1 MKATSA
7 PRAVAM
13 LAAAGA
19 LVLVLE
25 GAAAGQPAKHVLVY
39 GSVVRVDAARASVVV
54 RADGRLI
61 SVAAQ
66 TASTVISGVPS
77 TVAAV
82 PTSATVLVSGR
93 ASGSKVV
100 ATSLRAFSLQKTTSI
115 VTGQVLSFKPGTGQ
129 LDYRVGPTDRV
140 AFLPTAATLTIDGRI
155 AAHGQ
160 LLPGLQVVLT
170 GAMDRKDPYEMVAS
184 RASVVSP
191 AR

>member
-39 GSVVRVDAARASVVV
+39 GSVVRVDAARASLVV

-93 ASGSKVV
+93 DLPILSARKLRIHVEPVV
-100 ATSLRAFSLQKTTSI
+100 EDGA
-115 VTGQVLSFKPGTGQ
+115 
-129 LDYRVGPTDRV
+129 DETDHWS
-140 AFLPTAATLTIDGRI
+140 
-155 AAHGQ
+155 AAHRQAQSHSGTNGAHRIGQ
-160 LLPGLQVVLT
+160 HQLP
-170 GAMDRKDPYEMVAS
+170 PS
-184 RASVVSP
+184 
-191 AR
+191 